1 MKAAILGTTGY
12 TGQVLLRLLADHPE
26 ITEIYPASS
35 SSSGVNLLEVDP
47 GLGDAA
53 LSKTNH
59 LNSRLISI
67 EEAVAAKPDVVF
79 AALPHLKSAGIC
91 EPFFGK
97 SVVIDLSAD
106 FRIKDHKRFHL
117 AYGQAPP
124 RPDLLDK
131 AVYGLSEWYA
141 ADIASA
147 DLIANPG
154 CYPTT
159 TLLPLIPLLRAG
171 LVAGD
176 IIVNAISGIS
186 GAGRKAADAYLF
198 CTRSENAN
206 AYSPGRIH
214 RHTHEIQQEVDVAQA
229 GGIGAGGAAAGGRGA
244 VAAGGAAAGGPGAAG
259 VPGGADAAGSAA
271 AGGRCAVAAGGAVAG
286 GPGAAGVPGGADA
299 TGSAAAGGRGAAGV
313 GGAAAAGSAAQST
326 VYFTPHLAPIKQGME
341 VTTTFKLAGGA
352 DPATIDGILAD
363 SYKGKPFVRYTGSR
377 IPQSAQV
384 RGTNRVDF
392 SLHVDGDR
400 VFLLSVSDNL
410 YKGASGQAV
419 QNMNIRFGFPESA
432 GIPQHGEI

>member
-229 GGIGAGGAAAGGRGA
+229 GGIGAGGAAAGG
-244 VAAGGAAAGGPGAAG
+244 
-259 VPGGADAAGSAA
+259 
-271 AGGRCAVAAGGAVAG
+271 
-286 GPGAAGVPGGADA
+286 PGAAGVPGGADA

>member
-244 VAAGGAAAGGPGAAG
+244 VAAGGAVAGDPGAAG
-259 VPGGADAAGSAA
+259 VPGS
-271 AGGRCAVAAGGAVAG
+271 
-286 GPGAAGVPGGADA
+286 AAGVSGGADA
-299 TGSAAAGGRGAAGV
+299 TGSAT
-313 GGAAAAGSAAQST
+313 QST

>member
-244 VAAGGAAAGGPGAAG
+244 VATGG
-259 VPGGADAAGSAA
+259 
-271 AGGRCAVAAGGAVAG
+271 
-286 GPGAAGVPGGADA
+286 
-299 TGSAAAGGRGAAGV
+299 AAAGGRGAAGV

>member
-106 FRIKDHKRFHL
+106 FRIKDHNRFHL

-244 VAAGGAAAGGPGAAG
+244 VAT
-259 VPGGADAAGSAA
+259 
-271 AGGRCAVAAGGAVAG
+271 GGAV
-286 GPGAAGVPGGADA
+286 
-299 TGSAAAGGRGAAGV
+299 
-313 GGAAAAGSAAQST
+313 AGSAAQST